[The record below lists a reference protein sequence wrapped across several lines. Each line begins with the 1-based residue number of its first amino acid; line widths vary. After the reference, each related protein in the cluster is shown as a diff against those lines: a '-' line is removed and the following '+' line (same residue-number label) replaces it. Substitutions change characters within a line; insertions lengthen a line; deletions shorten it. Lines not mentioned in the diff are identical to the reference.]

1 MQSTGNVQREA
12 LYINKSLSFLEQVI
26 RALADKGRGH
36 VPYRQSKLTHVLK
49 DSLGG
54 NCSTML
60 IANIWAERGQIL
72 ETVCGRHFRQ
82 YLKDIILLLYIWKY
96 WQELNLAVW
105 YVVYITTAKLKST
118 KISYNILAYTCIH
131 KLRHSRTEPS
141 NLNPLNIL
149 ILAICDFGINHQ
161 I

>member
-72 ETVCGRHFRQ
+72 ETV
-82 YLKDIILLLYIWKY
+82 
-96 WQELNLAVW
+96 
-105 YVVYITTAKLKST
+105 
-118 KISYNILAYTCIH
+118 
-131 KLRHSRTEPS
+131 
-141 NLNPLNIL
+141 
-149 ILAICDFGINHQ
+149 
-161 I
+161 

>member
-1 MQSTGNVQREA
+1 MYVHLYKIIKFYLTHLYLQSTGNVQREA

-72 ETVCGRHFRQ
+72 ETVYGRAFQ
-82 YLKDIILLLYIWKY
+82 
-96 WQELNLAVW
+96 
-105 YVVYITTAKLKST
+105 
-118 KISYNILAYTCIH
+118 
-131 KLRHSRTEPS
+131 
-141 NLNPLNIL
+141 
-149 ILAICDFGINHQ
+149 AIP
-161 I
+161 